1 LDHDLNRSAEHIAC
15 VEEARARST
24 GFGTTKQGRA
34 IERQFHEQLAEII
47 AANREVPD
55 RRERPVWRALKD
67 IKIDDL
73 TLRLLTA
80 GITVC
85 HGNDLGVD
93 DDDQKNFR
101 DIALWIARNLFPT
114 RDRELALKV
123 GVWGINGLCKLPIFE
138 LGDDD
143 VLVLVL
149 SDCLDALLDDVLL
162 HAIKTNPLLAP
173 SADPPQPW
181 TQVRRGGLPSGHWA
195 QPSLI
200 RDHHPSIENAARHAI
215 GAGRMQPLLDALHVL
230 QTVPFTINTPVLH
243 FLRRM
248 ERTPL
253 PPPPD
258 KSKLTP
264 GQYWDAKKKYAEALA
279 QVTALDLIVT
289 TAEALGER
297 FFVPLLPGPR
307 LSDPA
312 FQLYP

>member
-181 TQVRRGGLPSGHWA
+181 TQVRRGGLPSGHGH
-195 QPSLI
+195 SLRLSAITI
-200 RDHHPSIENAARHAI
+200 RRL
-215 GAGRMQPLLDALHVL
+215 RMQPATQSAPVECSPCW
-230 QTVPFTINTPVLH
+230 TPFTCSRQCHLPSI
-243 FLRRM
+243 LRCF
-248 ERTPL
+248 T
-253 PPPPD
+253 
-258 KSKLTP
+258 
-264 GQYWDAKKKYAEALA
+264 
-279 QVTALDLIVT
+279 
-289 TAEALGER
+289 
-297 FFVPLLPGPR
+297 F
-307 LSDPA
+307 
-312 FQLYP
+312 